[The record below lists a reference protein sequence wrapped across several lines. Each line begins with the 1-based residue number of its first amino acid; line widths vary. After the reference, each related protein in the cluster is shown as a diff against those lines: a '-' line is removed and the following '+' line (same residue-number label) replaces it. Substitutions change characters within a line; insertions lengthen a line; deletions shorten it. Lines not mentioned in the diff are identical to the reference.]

1 LPQPTVF
8 IIGAG
13 GMVGAAAA
21 SALATRETVPDIALI
36 DINQELAHGQAMD
49 INHATAYSHGVR
61 VRVGEYSDITGRDIV
76 VITAGL
82 AQRPNGQS
90 RLSLLDANAGIMA
103 GIIAQVAPQNP
114 AFIVVVSNPV
124 DVLTYL
130 AWRWSGLPRERVFGT
145 GTALD
150 TARLRVELA
159 QSLAVTPAQ
168 VDAYILGEHGDT
180 SFAALSHA
188 TIGGLPLAQF
198 PGYTPALTATINDD
212 IRTAA
217 RRIIDAKKSTYFG
230 IGRTVAQIVTALLH
244 PTGTILPLSVVTTG
258 EYDLRDVALG
268 LPTLVNESGVRPLDH
283 YPLNPA
289 ETQLLQHSA
298 ATLTG
303 VIADHAARAKT
314 AKSPHS

>member
-13 GMVGAAAA
+13 GMVGAATA
-21 SALATRETVPDIALI
+21 SALATREIVHDIALI

-49 INHATAYSHGVR
+49 LNHATAYNHGTQ
-61 VRVGEYSDITGRDIV
+61 VRVGEYADITDQDIV
-76 VITAGL
+76 VVTAGL

-90 RLSLLDANAGIMA
+90 RLSLLDANADIMA

-124 DVLTYL
+124 DILTYL

-150 TARLRVELA
+150 TARLRVELGQA
-159 QSLAVTPAQ
+159 LNVAGSQIE
-168 VDAYILGEHGDT
+168 AYVLGEHGDT
-180 SFAALSHA
+180 SFAALSPA
-188 TIGGLPLAQF
+188 AIGGVPLAKF

-212 IRTAA
+212 IRASA

-230 IGRTVAQIVTALLH
+230 IGRVVAQIVAALLQ
-244 PTGTILPLSVVTTG
+244 PTGTVLPLSVVVEG
-258 EYDLRDVALG
+258 EYDLPDVAIG
-268 LPTLVNESGVRPLDH
+268 LPALVSQSGIHPLDH
-283 YPLNPA
+283 YPLNA
-289 ETQLLQHSA
+289 IETKLLRHSA
-298 ATLTG
+298 SVLAS
-303 VIADHAARAKT
+303 VIADHTTRAKT
-314 AKSPHS
+314 PK